1 MIEILNKL
9 GRKECML
16 RELKI
21 IRPTNLARI
30 LELFPILSDFFPII
44 SDEIKISSEII

>member
-1 MIEILNKL
+1 MVRILNKL

-21 IRPTNLARI
+21 IRPTNFTRI
-30 LELFPILSDFFPII
+30 LEPFAILSDFFPIF